1 MLILI
6 FEGMTVNK
14 REHKFEQLSFEL
26 MELSNISLKFK
37 NFSRKGQKMAEIARE
52 FLSIV

>member
-37 NFSRKGQKMAEIARE
+37 NFELRKGQKMAEIARD
-52 FLSIV
+52 FL